1 MYLTILALP
10 MLGALTAGLL
20 GRKIGVTGAHIV
32 TCSALVASALLSIVA
47 FYEVGLAGSPV
58 YINLSSWIDSESMLV
73 NWAFLFDSL
82 TVSMLLPVLVV
93 SSLVH
98 IFSVDYM
105 AADPHNQRF
114 FSYLSMF
121 TFFMLVLVAGDNYL
135 VMFVGWEGI
144 GVSSYLLVGFWITR
158 IQANKSAIKA
168 MTVNRVGDM
177 FLSVGFFALFW
188 VFGNLDYSTVFSLSP
203 FMNESALTL
212 IGLLLLLA
220 AMGKSAQLG
229 LHTWL
234 PDAMEGPTPV
244 SALIHAATLV
254 TAGVYLLLRSSP
266 LLEYA
271 PTTLIVITW
280 VGALTAFFAATTGL
294 LQNDIKRVIAYSTCS
309 QMGYLFMAV
318 GLSQYNV
325 ALFHLVNHAFF
336 KALLFLAAGGVLHSM
351 QDQQDLRKL
360 GGLINFLPFTYTA
373 ILIGSLSLMAFP
385 FMTGFFS
392 KDLIL
397 ELAYGQYE
405 FSSNA
410 AYWLGTITAMITA
423 FYSFRLISI
432 TFLTYPN
439 APKGDYEHTHE
450 QPLIVII
457 PYVVLSLLAIFFGY
471 LAKDLFVGP
480 GSDFLSSALFIHPT
494 HITLVEAEFAI
505 PLFYKLLPAVG
516 SLFGAGTALLF
527 YHRLPNFTVSL
538 TQSKLGYMLYS
549 FFNGKY
555 FFDVIYN
562 HYLINGALN
571 LGLTTSKVLD
581 RGLIEK
587 VGPFGLTDSFYSTS
601 RQMATLDTG
610 VVTSYAL
617 YIILGFIS
625 LTLLL
630 FVPVLAGA
638 SADNVGDLRLM
649 LLFAA
654 ALVGAWTLQRPVMIT
669 S

>member
-1 MYLTILALP
+1 MYLTIVCLP
-10 MLGALTAGLL
+10 LLGSISAGFL
-20 GRKIGVTGAHIV
+20 GRKIGVTGAHII
-32 TCSALVASALLSIVA
+32 TCTLLVSSALLSLVA
-47 FYEVGLAGSPV
+47 FYEVALLGSPV
-58 YINLSSWIDSESMLV
+58 SIHLASWIDSESMLV
-73 NWAFLFDSL
+73 NWGFHFDSL
-82 TVSMLLPVLVV
+82 TVSMLLPVLIV

-114 FSYLSMF
+114 FAYLSMF
-121 TFFMLVLVAGDNYL
+121 TFFMLVLVTGDNYL
-135 VMFVGWEGI
+135 VMFLGWEGI
-144 GVSSYLLVGFWITR
+144 GVSSYLLINFWFTR

-168 MTVNRVGDM
+168 LTVNRVGDM

-203 FMNESALTL
+203 FINETALTV
-212 IGLLLLLA
+212 IGLLLLFA

-325 ALFHLVNHAFF
+325 ALFHLVNHRFF
-336 KALLFLAAGGVLHSM
+336 KRLLFLAAGGVLHSM

-360 GGLINFLPFTYTA
+360 GGLIQFLPFTYTA
-373 ILIGSLSLMAFP
+373 ILVGSLSLMAFP
-385 FMTGFFS
+385 FLTGFFS

-405 FSSNA
+405 FSGNV

-423 FYSFRLISI
+423 FYSFRLISM

-450 QPLIVII
+450 QPLIVVI
-457 PYVVLSLLAIFFGY
+457 PYVILSLLAIFFGY
-471 LAKDLFVGP
+471 IAKDLFVGP
-480 GSDFLSSALFIHPT
+480 GSDFLSSALFIHPS
-494 HITLVEAEFAI
+494 HITLVEAEFSI

-516 SLFGAGTALLF
+516 SMLGAATALLL
-527 YHRLPNFTVSL
+527 YHQLPDQAVSL
-538 TQSKLGYMLYS
+538 TQNKVGYLMYS

-555 FFDVIYN
+555 YFDVIYN
-562 HYLINGALN
+562 NYIINKA
-571 LGLTTSKVLD
+571 LGLGLVTSKVLD
-581 RGLIEK
+581 RGFIEK
-587 VGPFGLTDSFYSTS
+587 VGPFGLTESFYNTS
-601 RQMATLDTG
+601 RQIATVDTG
-610 VVTSYAL
+610 IITSYAL

-630 FVPVLAGA
+630 FGPVLSGTT
-638 SADNVGDLRLM
+638 ADNIGDLRIV
-649 LLFAA
+649 LLFAT
-654 ALVGAWTLQRPVMIT
+654 ALVITIT
-669 S
+669 SSQKAVQR